1 MTDIAHSV
9 RPSFKP
15 GIPGVGIVLL
25 VLLAIFTLTANGF
38 ATAANVSNVLSQ
50 ASILLLL
57 AIPMTLIIMTE
68 GLDLSMGAVLTL
80 AAVALALVVTTTG
93 SVPLALIA
101 SVAVGLSFGLLNGVI
116 VAILAVPPFVTTLGV
131 MGVAQG
137 LALIVTDGQIV
148 IGIPPSIRAAYAESL
163 LGIPAPVFI
172 AGLVYAL
179 MHLLLY
185 RTRFGTC
192 VFALGGNRDALKLAG
207 LPVKPLLIA
216 VYALGGVCAGLAAIL
231 MAARMNS
238 GHPTAAIGMEFEAIV
253 AVAIGGTAFARGKGT
268 LSGTLI
274 GVITVGVLR
283 NGLNLLGV
291 SSSLQVAAVGALV
304 ILSLLIDG
312 FWSRKS

>member
-1 MTDIAHSV
+1 MTDTVHSV

-15 GIPGVGIVLL
+15 DIPGVGIVLL
-25 VLLAIFTLTANGF
+25 VLLAIFTLTAKGF

-50 ASILLLL
+50 ASILLLI

-93 SVPLALIA
+93 SVPLALLA

-185 RTRFGTC
+185 RTRFGTY

-216 VYALGGVCAGLAAIL
+216 VYALGGACAGLAAIL

-238 GHPTAAIGMEFEAIV
+238 GHPTAAIGMEFEAIA